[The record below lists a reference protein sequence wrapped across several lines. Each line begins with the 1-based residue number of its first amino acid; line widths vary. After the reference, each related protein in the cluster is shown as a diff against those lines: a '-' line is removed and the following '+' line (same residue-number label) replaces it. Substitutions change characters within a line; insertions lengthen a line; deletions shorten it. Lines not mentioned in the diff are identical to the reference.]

1 MNKVIL
7 RAITA
12 YSRTDMKNASDAAVT
27 VKGRETVFLGK
38 EYVILEDDASQTL
51 VAVYRCMNRGE
62 LKRLKRWPSGLTDP
76 IALPVQKVIA
86 PSLPAILEL
95 SPIKETNKSDPAAK
109 AKKQRNLKVKD
120 SNVNQTDLFE

>member
-12 YSRTDMKNASDAAVT
+12 YSRTDLKTATDASVT

-38 EYVILEDDASQTL
+38 EYVILEDDASQKL

-62 LKRLKRWPSGLTDP
+62 LKRLKRWASGLTDP
-76 IALPVQKVIA
+76 VASPVEKVNA
-86 PSLPAILEL
+86 TRLPAILEL
-95 SPIKETNKSDPAAK
+95 SPIKDAAKLDSAAK
-109 AKKQRNLKVKD
+109 AKKKRSLKVKD